1 MEHGQSAA
9 WSRMS
14 AARGTAS
21 TQSWRSKGFQLDC
34 STESRHVH
42 SLWGCGVRRC
52 ADEAQKS
59 LGHGRVWHNLLIPEK
74 TKVAETLAEFRAQ
87 FKYNLLDEH
96 LRAFNAKIPTTYLW
110 DDHETKNN
118 WWPGRVL
125 KDRRYSEKRCDLLAA
140 RARHSFL
147 EYCPIAHNPS
157 QPGRIYRQLTQGS
170 LLDVFTLDTR
180 SHRGPNSRNR
190 QEQPGPST
198 HFLGSAQAHWLC
210 TALRRS
216 TALWKVIACPS
227 PSDFKLLM
235 VERTM
240 MACPILTGTT
250 ARSRRV
256 AQIFGFIKS
265 TPLRMWFGS
274 PPTSTTLPP
283 ITIAKT
289 HSF

>member
-1 MEHGQSAA
+1 M
-9 WSRMS
+9 
-14 AARGTAS
+14 
-21 TQSWRSKGFQLDC
+21 
-34 STESRHVH
+34 
-42 SLWGCGVRRC
+42 
-52 ADEAQKS
+52 
-59 LGHGRVWHNLLIPEK
+59 
-74 TKVAETLAEFRAQ
+74 
-87 FKYNLLDEH
+87 DEH

-157 QPGRIYRQLTQGS
+157 QPGRIYRQLTHGS

-216 TALWKVIACPS
+216 TALWKVIACPQ
-227 PSDFKLLM
+227 
-235 VERTM
+235 
-240 MACPILTGTT
+240 PIGLQIAHGGTDYDGVSNGLPG
-250 ARSRRV
+250 RPRGREKEF
-256 AQIFGFIKS
+256 AQIFGFIKEHAIKNVVWVTADVHYAAAHHYS
-265 TPLRMWFGS
+265 PERTRFKNFDPFWEFLAGPLNAGTFGPNPLI
-274 PPTSTTLPP
+274 PPLGLRSDFSRFL
-283 ITIAKT
+283 KG
-289 HSF
+289 